1 MYVDITWYVNGLKE
15 FEADAYIVIDVLRFS
30 TTVAAALSSGFS
42 KIYVFS
48 DIGRAIEFSRRI
60 KAPLIAEV
68 EGVKPVSADLD
79 NSPTE
84 LVSWVSKYG
93 VGSGE
98 LVIRTT
104 SGALIVDEALKL
116 GLKNVF
122 IGSIVNAKYIA
133 KAINELNVNS
143 VNIVCAG
150 YRRTKFSLEDFLGGG
165 AIILEL
171 SKLTNIEL
179 GDEAIAALHSFESVI
194 TKNKL
199 LDVVKLGR
207 HGSFLWKTGRSKDVE
222 FACSYNSLNVA
233 PKVVNGT
240 IIKF

>member
-1 MYVDITWYVNGLKE
+1 MYVDITWYVEGLKE
-15 FEADAYIVIDVLRFS
+15 FKADAYIVVDVLRFS
-30 TTVAAALSSGFS
+30 TTVAAALSIGFS

-48 DIGRAIEFSRRI
+48 DIGKAIEFSRKI
-60 KAPLIAEV
+60 KALLLAEV
-68 EGVKPVSADLD
+68 EGVKPISADLD

-84 LVSWVSKYG
+84 LMNWVSRYG

-116 GLKNVF
+116 GLNNVF
-122 IGSIVNAKYIA
+122 IGSIANAKYVA
-133 KAINELNVNS
+133 RAIKELNVNT

-171 SKLTNIEL
+171 SKLTSVEL
-179 GDEAIAALHSFESVI
+179 GDEAIAASHLFDSII

-199 LDVVKLGR
+199 IDVVKLGR

-222 FACSYNSLNVA
+222 FACSFNSLNVI
-233 PKVVNGT
+233 PKLVNGA
-240 IIKF
+240 IVRL